1 MSELSKTHK
10 FSQQQDY
17 SSTMD
22 TPKIFNKSAASN
34 MFTSPRLSMAE
45 KGEQYKFMQ
54 SGLSVIGS

>member
-34 MFTSPRLSMAE
+34 MFTSPRLSVAE
-45 KGEQYKFMQ
+45 GEQYKFMQ
-54 SGLSVIGS
+54 SGLSVVGS

>member
-45 KGEQYKFMQ
+45 GEQYKFMQ
-54 SGLSVIGS
+54 SGLSVVGS